1 MWIAVDILHTIEYNE
16 IANECGKGVGT
27 MASSVLQVRV
37 DEGLRSQAAAIYED
51 LGIDLQTAV
60 RIFLKRSVMENG
72 LPFGMTLPEKKDPA
86 VTASIK
92 AIQTMRESAEQS
104 GLSDMS
110 LDEINAEIAAA
121 RSERHARGTGK
132 AAAGQ

>member
-1 MWIAVDILHTIEYNE
+1 
-16 IANECGKGVGT
+16 

-60 RIFLKRSVMENG
+60 RIFLKKSVMENG
-72 LPFGMTLPEKKDPA
+72 LPFGMTLPQKKAPSTVEA
-86 VTASIK
+86 GIK
-92 AIQTMRESAEQS
+92 AVQSMRESAEKA

-121 RSERHARGTGK
+121 RVERNTRG
-132 AAAGQ
+132 ADRVAPEQ